1 MTSPFRQVY
10 RCDYQ
15 AVWLG
20 LGTIVLLL
28 GWFFLDGDIGVNFAD
43 EGYLWYGTEALQRG
57 EVPMRDF
64 QAYDPGR
71 YVWTAAWSFVLG
83 RDLVA
88 LRLAC
93 TLFACLG
100 VFAGLL
106 AARRLSR
113 NGWFLTSVALLLAA
127 WMHPRYKSFEQ
138 SIALMSVYAG
148 VLLLEHPTA
157 RRHFGVGVFGGLVA
171 FMGRNH
177 GLYHVMAFGV
187 LIGYVAWSRGG
198 RDWWL
203 GGASWAAGLVMG
215 YLPQWT
221 MFALVPGYL
230 RAFLQSLQEISAKGT
245 NLSVAVPWPWR
256 VPLPYNDIM
265 WAPSFIEGCFY
276 LLFPIFFVCVGVG
289 MCWLG
294 RERLRQQPM
303 LLAVAFVCLPY
314 AHYVF
319 SRPDLVHLGHAAPV
333 LALGTIALAVNCTRL
348 WKVVAPLL
356 ACASLL
362 TVVPH
367 TGLARKLFGSKIFV
381 RVPLAGETMF
391 IQINEA
397 SLVSKA
403 GTLAQKLAKPDEP
416 ILFLPHFPALYP
428 LTGRRSPIRQ
438 IYFILPAT
446 AEEDRQTVA
455 EIEAAGVQWVLLND
469 YALDNRDDLRFQN
482 TNPIVFEH
490 LRANFGAVPVEKLPS
505 NLTVL
510 RRFRRP

>member
-1 MTSPFRQVY
+1 MSSFFRKVY
-10 RCDYQ
+10 RTE
-15 AVWLG
+15 VVRLG
-20 LGTIVLLL
+20 LLTTALLL
-28 GWFFLDGDIGVNFAD
+28 GWFFLDGDIGINFSD
-43 EGYLWYGTEALQRG
+43 EGYLWYGTEAVRRG

-83 RDLVA
+83 HDLVA

-106 AARRLSR
+106 AARRISH
-113 NGWFLTSVALLLAA
+113 NQWFMVSVALLLVA

-157 RRHFGVGVFGGLVA
+157 RRHFGVGMFGGMVA

-177 GLYHVMAFGV
+177 GLYHVIAFGG
-187 LIGYVAWSRGG
+187 LIGYACWSRR
-198 RDWWL
+198 RDCWID
-203 GGASWAAGLVMG
+203 GASWAAGLVIG
-215 YLPQWT
+215 YLPQLT
-221 MFALVPGYL
+221 MFVFVPGYF
-230 RAFLQSLQEISAKGT
+230 RAFLLSLREISAKGT
-245 NLSVAVPWPWR
+245 NLSTAVPWPWR
-256 VPLPYNDIM
+256 HLSTADVM
-265 WAPSFIEGCFY
+265 WVSSFMEGCFY
-276 LLFPIFFVCVGVG
+276 ILFPIFFLFTAGAA
-289 MCWLG
+289 CWLG
-294 RERLRQQPM
+294 RERLRQQPL
-303 LLAVAFVCLPY
+303 LLAAVAVCLPY

-333 LALGTIALAVNCTRL
+333 LALGTIALARNCPGL
-348 WKVVAPLL
+348 LKFVAPPL
-356 ACASLL
+356 AAASLL
-362 TVVPH
+362 TIVPH
-367 TGLARKLFGSKIFV
+367 TGLAWKLFNSSNILV
-381 RVPLAGETMF
+381 RVPLAGKKMI
-391 IQINEA
+391 IQTHEA
-397 SLVSKA
+397 WLVSKA
-403 GTLAQKLAKPDEP
+403 ETLARELAKPDEP

-428 LTGRRSPIRQ
+428 LTGRHSPIKQ
-438 IYFILPAT
+438 IYFILPAS

-469 YALDNRDDLRFQN
+469 YALDNREDLRFQN

-490 LRANFGAVPVEKLPS
+490 LRANFGSVPVEKLPL